1 MILCIALAAALTG
14 CGGSDSTGGSAAPSG
29 SSSAAEA
36 GSAPEIPGLTY
47 ESTMELKY
55 ADQFAVY
62 DYEGGYSLI
71 DIVDEGQFLVVP
83 EDGEVPEGLSE
94 DITVLQKPLDRIYL
108 AATASMALFASMD
121 GTDHIRM
128 SSLQASGWSMDS
140 VKELMKK
147 GDIIYAGKYS
157 EPDYETMLDEGCNLA
172 IESTMIYHSPE
183 VQEMIED
190 LGIPVLIDRSSYE
203 SNPLGRTEWIKLYAT
218 LTDDREAA
226 DKFFEGQIEQI
237 KELEDFKNT
246 EKTVAYF
253 YISTDG
259 KAIVKSTDDYT
270 PTMIE
275 MAGGRYI
282 FKQLLDETGKTSI
295 PMSIEKFY
303 DTAADADIIV
313 YNGSIDSTV
322 KTLEDLKEKDPI
334 LKDFKAVKEGNCY
347 VTGTSMYQRTDLS
360 GEMIMDFHKLVAK
373 DGADMKFISKLE

>member
-1 MILCIALAAALTG
+1 
-14 CGGSDSTGGSAAPSG
+14 
-29 SSSAAEA
+29 
-36 GSAPEIPGLTY
+36 
-47 ESTMELKY
+47 MELKY